1 MYPYSSVDDIPES
14 VYDYVD
20 AWFDNSAASS
30 AASAASA
37 PSAPRMAAPCSP
49 NRFVRPVRLAP
60 FRWWF
65 LLDPEP
71 APALVSRWRWVSP
84 LFWLRCAFGSPRV
97 GWRGGRIWRAARRHS
112 RRVLRA
118 VAAVLFVLFWPWLVA
133 FLLG

>member
-1 MYPYSSVDDIPES
+1 MYPYDCFDDVPES
-14 VYDYVD
+14 VCDYVD
-20 AWFDNSAASS
+20 SWFDYSDAP
-30 AASAASA
+30 SA

-49 NRFVRPVRLAP
+49 NRFVRPIRLAP
-60 FRWWF
+60 FRWFF

-97 GWRGGRIWRAARRHS
+97 GWRGGRVWRAARRRS

-133 FLLG
+133 LLLG